1 MNTLLQFPPFL
12 SRPRRLTK
20 PFALLPALIW
30 SLFLSIGAAKAS
42 PTQPILEQPITL
54 QVREER
60 MAAVLSKIETQANVH
75 FQYSRQ
81 LIGASRRVSVNAVE
95 QPLAQLLNQLLD
107 PLQVSY
113 KLVNNGI
120 ILRPALAAAPAT
132 APVAPDAVADATVTG
147 RVVDEKGAGLPGVNV
162 IIKGGSNGTQ
172 TDIDGKFTLAVPEGS
187 TLVFSFVGYAPQEV
201 VVGTQTTINIALAPD
216 TKALSEVVVVGYGTQ
231 RRQDLTG
238 AVARV
243 DGAEIVNQPV
253 QTPTQALQGKI
264 AGVQIISDGTP
275 NSQPKVRIRGTGT
288 LLGGAEPLY
297 VVDGVQTT
305 DIRNLS
311 NADIASIDVLK
322 DASAAAI
329 YGVRGANGV
338 IIVTTKQGKLGK
350 PVLSYSGT
358 YGLKEAAHL
367 VKMADAGQYVSYL
380 KDTSPTTVIPNYSGT
395 TNWYDEIL
403 RHGTYQNHNIAV
415 SGASENV
422 KYYFSGNILQDD
434 GTVINNKFQRL
445 TVRSNTAFTLSDK
458 VTISSQASFSHADTR
473 AVNLNA
479 AYGNAYRAAPIIAAK
494 EGGLYGNTS
503 AFGNVGNP
511 ILDIEKN
518 DNKSLDNR
526 LQGNVGLDVRPVEWL
541 TLRSAINVDLTS
553 NNNRTY
559 DYQYLNDGSTF
570 IVAGGNQ
577 RNQRSNLAVTQTNAY
592 RYLWENTATFQRTF
606 NQDHNL
612 TVLFGTVTEEGM
624 TTPLSGARK
633 DVPAD
638 PNQWYLNTGDPTS
651 AINNPVDPN
660 DPTPGLPSKD
670 RRISFLGR
678 INYAYKGRYLL
689 TTNLRHDATS
699 KFNSDRRNGFFPSLG
714 LGWVISEEDF
724 LKENKTLSF
733 LKLRASYGRLGNDQI
748 PANSYVVTAN
758 SNIPYVFNGQN
769 TLGATITQI
778 KDRNVRW
785 ETTTEYDGA
794 LEFGFLDNHLTGEV
808 TYYDKRTTD
817 ALIPINIPGILGDP
831 DNQLITNAADI
842 TNRGVEAALNWR
854 AAIGDSPDWSYNI
867 GANAT
872 FNKNRIANL
881 NGGQALFGGT
891 NLVTKSDNGV
901 AAGSFFLLDAIGV
914 YQSTDEIAS
923 SPKSTFNPK
932 VGDLK
937 YADIDG
943 NGVIDLQDRR
953 YFGSYQPPV
962 YFGINGGLNFRN
974 VDFSFVFSGNL
985 NNKVYNAKK
994 QLRNASTDN
1003 VEASFAN
1010 DRWTAANHSN
1020 STPSA
1025 LTSGMPNSSFFL
1037 EKGAYLRLTNLVLGY
1052 TVPVTALEKAHLAS
1066 VRVYAAAQNVFTAT
1080 KYTGFTP
1087 ELAGGPLD
1095 SGIEANTYPT
1105 SRTLTV
1111 GLNVNFK

>member
-1 MNTLLQFPPFL
+1 LPGLLL
-12 SRPRRLTK
+12 CLLTGIG
-20 PFALLPALIW
+20 PA
-30 SLFLSIGAAKAS
+30 SAA
-42 PTQPILEQPITL
+42 QPVLEQPITL
-54 QVREER
+54 QATDER
-60 MAAVLSKIETQANVH
+60 MATVLSKIEAQAKVH

-81 LIGASRRVSVNAVE
+81 LIGASRRVSVNAVG
-95 QPLAQLLNQLLD
+95 QPLAQLLSQLLE
-107 PLQVSY
+107 PLKIDY
-113 KLVNNGI
+113 KVINDGI
-120 ILRPALAAAPAT
+120 ILRPAAALVAPETLAAP
-132 APVAPDAVADATVTG
+132 ADATVTG
-147 RVVDEKGAGLPGVNV
+147 RVVDDTGAGLPGVNV
-162 IIKGGSNGTQ
+162 IVKGGTTGTQ
-172 TDIDGKFTLAVPEGS
+172 TDPDGKFSISVPEGA
-187 TLVFSFVGYAPQEV
+187 TLVFSFVGYASQEV
-201 VVGTQTTINIALAPD
+201 VVGSQTTINVSLATD
-216 TKALSEVVVVGYGTQ
+216 AKALTEVVVVGYGTQ

-243 DGAEIVNQPV
+243 EGAEIVNQPV
-253 QTPTQALQGKI
+253 QTATQALQGKV

-275 NSQPKVRIRGTGT
+275 NAQPKVRIRGTGT

-338 IIVTTKQGKLGK
+338 IIVTTKQGKMGK
-350 PVLSYSGT
+350 PALSYSGT
-358 YGLKEAAHL
+358 VGFKEAAKV
-367 VKMADAGQYVSYL
+367 VKMADAGQYTSYL
-380 KDTSPTTVIPNYSGT
+380 RDVAPTTVIPTSPAN

-403 RHGTYQNHNIAV
+403 KRGTFQNHNLAV

-422 KYYFSGNILQDD
+422 KYYFSGNLLQDD

-458 VTISSQASFSHADTR
+458 VTISSNASFSHADTR
-473 AVNLNA
+473 GVNLGA
-479 AYGNAYRAAPIIAAK
+479 AYGNAYRAAPVIPSK
-494 EGGLYGNTS
+494 VDGRYGNTS

-518 DNKSLDNR
+518 DSKSLDNR
-526 LQGNVGLDVRPVEWL
+526 LQGNIGLDVRPVEWL
-541 TLRSAINVDLTS
+541 TLRSAINVDLIS

-559 DYQYLNDGSTF
+559 DYQYNNDAATF
-570 IVAGGNQ
+570 LVTGGNQ
-577 RNQRSNLAVTQTNAY
+577 RNQRSNLAVTQTNGY

-606 NQDHNL
+606 NEDHNL
-612 TVLFGTVTEEGM
+612 TVLAGTVTEEGM
-624 TTPLSGARK
+624 TTPLSGTRK

-638 PNQWYLNTGDPTS
+638 PSQWYLNTGDPTS
-651 AINNPVDPN
+651 ATNNPVDPN
-660 DPTPGLPSKD
+660 NPDAGLPSKD

-678 INYAYKGRYLL
+678 INYAYRGKYLL

-699 KFNSDRRNGFFPSLG
+699 KFAANRRNGFFPSLG

-733 LKLRASYGRLGNDQI
+733 LKLRASYGQLANDQI
-748 PANSYVVTAN
+748 PANSYVLTAN

-769 TLGATITQI
+769 VLAATITQI
-778 KDRNVRW
+778 KDGSVRW
-785 ETTTEYDGA
+785 ETTTEYDVA
-794 LEFGFLDNHLTGEV
+794 LEFGFLDNRLTGEV
-808 TYYDKRTTD
+808 TYYNKKTTD

-854 AAIGDSPDWSYNI
+854 ANIGSSTDWSYNI
-867 GANAT
+867 GVNAT
-872 FNKNRIANL
+872 FNQNRIANL
-881 NGGQALFGGT
+881 NGGQALFAGT

-914 YQSTDEIAS
+914 YQTADEITS
-923 SPKSTFNPK
+923 GPRSTFNPK

-937 YADIDG
+937 YADTNND
-943 NGVIDLQDRR
+943 GVIDLKDRS

-974 VDFSFVFSGNL
+974 IDFSFVFSGNL

-994 QLRNASTDN
+994 QLRNAITDN

-1010 DRWTAANHSN
+1010 DRWTASN
-1020 STPSA
+1020 PSNTTPSA
-1025 LTSGMPNSSFFL
+1025 LTQGMPNSTFFL
-1037 EKGAYLRLTNLVLGY
+1037 EKGDYLRLTNLVLGY
-1052 TVPVTALEKAHLAS
+1052 TVPVTALERAHLAS
-1066 VRVYAAAQNVFTAT
+1066 VRIYAAAQNVFTAT

-1095 SGIEANTYPT
+1095 SGIEASTYPT
-1105 SRTLTV
+1105 SRTVTV